1 MTMISY
7 YRFFLLNSN
16 ILEIIMILLVTKRK
30 RIIKIY
36 STMKASVEDDDEKD
50 EECIL
55 YRRIIDTSFVA
66 FHFRNR

>member
-1 MTMISY
+1 M
-7 YRFFLLNSN
+7 
-16 ILEIIMILLVTKRK
+16 E
-30 RIIKIY
+30 
-36 STMKASVEDDDEKD
+36 ASGDDDDEKD